1 MALQDGFKILDV
13 QVIDGG
19 GGFGHNVTYQIT
31 ARDRVGQGSG
41 FAAKV
46 KSVNGAIPDSIGI
59 TNNGKN
65 YSSGSWEGSLSGTG
79 SPAIKGNFTTLSIT
93 TSGGDAA
100 GSGSI
105 LVPVIGMDSS
115 ISINDINVERGFS
128 GTTANS
134 DIHDLYNDFA
144 SVGGLTDGGAA
155 TDVFDATE
163 TWNKPN
169 FDWYNGG
176 PVSGANDQDNVIR
189 FDEFYGATYD
199 SYGGNGCLALGT
211 RITMADGTLKKIED
225 INIGEYVKSAQIP
238 GVPLDFDGEDTWKDW
253 TGVPHGNA
261 PNNVWATAY
270 YDIQEM
276 NRVSPVSASVFD
288 IYYDFY
294 DSYFL
299 VNDKIKATWEHPF
312 FVLRNGNYSFQ
323 QTLSL
328 KVGDKVFTTE
338 NDFIDITSVVRVDEE
353 LETVNINC
361 EPYDVYFAEGILLH
375 NVHDKDA

>member
-1 MALQDGFKILDV
+1 MALQDGFKITGV
-13 QVIDGG
+13 TVVNGG
-19 GGFGHNVTYQIT
+19 GGYGHNITYSVT

-41 FAAKV
+41 FAGKV
-46 KSVNGAIPDSIGI
+46 KSTNGVLGAVSI
-59 TNNGKN
+59 TTSGKN
-65 YSSGSWEGSLSGTG
+65 YSSGSWEGLANNTGT
-79 SPAIKGNFTTLSIT
+79 PAIKGNFTTLAIT
-93 TSGGDAA
+93 SAGGDVA

-105 LVPVIGMDSS
+105 LIPVITMDSS

-155 TDVFDATE
+155 TDVFNATE

-169 FDWYNGG
+169 FDWYVGG